1 MASNAPLTD
10 PGPLRPILE
19 VEANLQADS
28 PLFQRIPPE
37 VRARI
42 WAFTLANTADTT
54 DPATRYRNATPYT
67 RPGFT
72 APLRTHT
79 ALLETCRAALQEA
92 WFMPASCH
100 EHAEWVATAK
110 HTPPGRQQPGTA
122 GPQDHDRRLPREGQ
136 VGALRLFVRVEYL
149 AMSIFFGTLW
159 RMQPMNPR
167 RFTLTL
173 RHTDWTGWQKDEPLT
188 LEGRWTVMF
197 AQRLPVSVKEVYI
210 ELETS
215 ARKADQARELAAQML
230 EKWFLVRQDN
240 QRMFPD
246 RVQESRW
253 RGTSAWNGRRWK
265 REEVAPRV
273 MEYVVY
279 AVRFRPQEDMS
290 ANELARISKV
300 ARGNAKAR
308 YLCQCRLQLEI
319 PGLVAPDDPGQSSS
333 CPKSMQMIA
342 PMWTQLPRVVMEG
355 KSVDRRPDDEGSTDD
370 VEEQAD
376 DCGCPTER
384 VIIPRL
390 EPEFIVLGPPAVIDF
405 SDFPGFD
412 PNFNVPLPWENSV
425 DDDL

>member
-19 VEANLQADS
+19 IEANPQIDS

-42 WAFTLANTADTT
+42 WTFTLSNTADTT
-54 DPATRYRNATPYT
+54 DPSKRYRNATPYT

-100 EHAEWVATAK
+100 EHAEWVASAK
-110 HTPPGRQQPGTA
+110 HTPPGRKQPKTD
-122 GPQDHDRRLPREGQ
+122 GPQAYDRQLPREGK
-136 VGALRLFVRVEYL
+136 VGGLRFFVRVQYL
-149 AMSIFFGTLW
+149 ELLMFFRALW
-159 RMQPMNPR
+159 RMKPMNPR

-173 RHTDWTGWQKDEPLT
+173 RHTDWTGWQKDEPLQ
-188 LEGRWTVMF
+188 LVGSWAVSLGE
-197 AQRLPVSVKEVYI
+197 RLPASVKEVYF

-215 ARKADQARELAAQML
+215 ARRADEARELAAQML
-230 EKWFLVRQDN
+230 EKWFLVRQDY
-240 QRMFPD
+240 QRMYPD
-246 RVQESRW
+246 RVEESRW

-279 AVRFRPQEDMS
+279 AVRFRAEEDMS
-290 ANELARISKV
+290 ANERARISKV
-300 ARGNAKAR
+300 ARTNSRTKR
-308 YLCQCRLQLEI
+308 LCECRLQLEL
-319 PGLVAPDDPGQSSS
+319 PGLEAPEDPGVSSS
-333 CPKSMQMIA
+333 CAKSMPTPA

-355 KSVDRRPDDEGSTDD
+355 ESPDRHPDDESSTDNA
-370 VEEQAD
+370 EEEEN
-376 DCGCPTER
+376 DCHCMT
-384 VIIPRL
+384 PRL
-390 EPEFIVLGPPAVIDF
+390 RIPQPVQQPPPMVLEAFHP
-405 SDFPGFD
+405 DFPDHEGH
-412 PNFNVPLPWENSV
+412 VQIPLPWESGV